1 VGSDGPDD
9 TPSRLAALG
18 EIAAEVA
25 HELHNLLQV
34 IASSAYVARV
44 EIGRGDAAAAKD
56 QVVKVERHVRL
67 AHALVDDVMSLARG
81 ETLQKESTPV
91 VDVLHAARADFAHGA
106 ARWDDAIEPTGAGVL
121 AHPRLLA
128 RLLHA
133 LYENAILASAPRPP
147 AIATR
152 VRAEADRVV
161 FEVGDDGPGIP
172 QAIAARVFEP
182 LVTARSGGTGLGL
195 ALARRIAAA
204 HGGTLGLPDTGSAN
218 AATVPATFRLVL
230 PA

>member
-1 VGSDGPDD
+1 
-9 TPSRLAALG
+9 
-18 EIAAEVA
+18 
-25 HELHNLLQV
+25 
-34 IASSAYVARV
+34 
-44 EIGRGDAAAAKD
+44 
-56 QVVKVERHVRL
+56 VRL

-81 ETLQKESTPV
+81 DTLQKESTRV
-91 VDVLHAARADFAHGA
+91 ADVLQAARADFANGA
-106 ARWDDAIEPTGAGVL
+106 ARWDDAIAPPDAGIA

-133 LYENAILASAPRPP
+133 LYENAILASAPRAP

-152 VRAEADRVV
+152 VRVEDDRVV

-172 QAIAARVFEP
+172 QAIAARIFEP

-204 HGGTLGLPDTGSAN
+204 HGGTLALPSSGGSPTE
-218 AATVPATFRLVL
+218 ATVPATFRLEL
-230 PA
+230 PG